1 MEGAIALETFKIG
14 KLGIEN
20 LEQVLHNQEII
31 TKNKIWSPKDI
42 LMRWLFTKIHFF
54 LDT

>member
-1 MEGAIALETFKIG
+1 MVRRVALKSIKIG

-20 LEQVLHNQEII
+20 LEQVLQNQEII
-31 TKNKIWSPKDI
+31 TRNKIWSSKDI